1 MRLIILLIA
10 IFAKPALGSLRLERL
25 SGLNMRLIDS
35 EMVAIEVCGFDK
47 DRSPHCRIVKGFSL
61 SLPQDEQ
68 MLEFQ
73 AFRLDDEGVY
83 SKKMQ
88 FGEVSKNGVLKL
100 SADLS
105 CELELLSYSINIKE
119 RLKALSLGVFAKG
132 RDDLHLHCRLR

>member
-61 SLPQDEQ
+61 SSLDEQ

-88 FGEVSKNGVLKL
+88 FGEVRQKWRSQT
-100 SADLS
+100 
-105 CELELLSYSINIKE
+105 
-119 RLKALSLGVFAKG
+119 
-132 RDDLHLHCRLR
+132 